1 MYIILLFSFDYNL
14 IYMLYCKVDNP
25 VKEGYC
31 MTKFFVKKPY
41 YMVVAIIMVLVVG
54 FVSVSSM
61 KTDLLPELELPYMA
75 VITTEIGASSE
86 KVEKDITEPMEN
98 ALGTISGVEKVS
110 SSSSN
115 NYSMVMLSFVD
126 DTDMNAALVRV
137 SKTVNSMN
145 LPDGCGTPNIMEIGM
160 DMLATMYANVNYKGK
175 DIKEISDFSENTVKP
190 YLERKS
196 GVASV
201 SASGL
206 IEDSI
211 EIRLNKKKIDRVNEK
226 ILTETNKKLGEAKDK
241 IAQSKSKLA
250 SSKSKLSGS
259 KNTVT
264 ATQNSTN
271 KKLSDAAVKIAKAQS
286 MKTAAESQLTS
297 LKAQKAA
304 LEGEKKAYLKAKL
317 PDTYKTLNTTLA
329 GLNTSLSPIASQAGI
344 TVPSS
349 VKEAVA
355 DKKKFNDF
363 ISWMKKIGYG
373 AQVSKLNYN
382 SLKTMYNAVE
392 VRIPQIDTELSNLNT
407 KIKVQEA
414 VVNKINSKTKGLD
427 AQQSQLNSAG
437 LRSAAGFGAGQA
449 NISSAE
455 SSISSAE
462 KQIKSAEDKLNSA
475 MKAAKKTANLNSILT
490 LDTLSKI
497 ISAQNFSMPAGYV
510 KDKNSNQWL
519 IEINENFKNK
529 KQLKNLVLTKIS
541 GVGKIKLSDVA
552 NITVVDNL
560 GEAYSKVNGKDAVLL
575 SVYKAGNA
583 NTSTVSDNIKEAFKE
598 LEAKYKG
605 LSFTVI
611 MNQGEYIARIINT
624 VLSSIL
630 LGAILAILVL
640 ALFLKSV
647 KPTIVVAFSIPFSVM
662 FALIIMYF
670 TGININVMSL
680 AGLCISIGMLVD
692 NSVVVMENI
701 FRLRQ
706 KGIPAPRAA
715 VQGTKQVAAPIV
727 ASTATTI
734 CVFLPMVYTTGTVA
748 QLMIPFAFTISYALA
763 ASLIVALTV
772 VPTLGSVL
780 LKKTKERKT
789 NWFDKLKNVYAK
801 SLTFSL
807 RHKYIPLL
815 VSVILLAL
823 CIFQIFGTGISMI
836 DNTESNQIS
845 VTLQLDSGV
854 TKKKAF
860 KTADK
865 VLDAISKVKGVS
877 KVSALDGNTGL
888 MSAVVGSGVSDRYD
902 TFSFNVL
909 TEDNIKTTDEYRKVR
924 SDIEKN
930 TKNIKCKEITVAS
943 SAMGSMSSLS
953 DTGVT
958 VNIYGDDQNKLIKIS
973 EDVIKMMKEVKGI
986 KTAENG
992 ISESDKTI
1000 KLHIDR
1006 NKAAQYGLTV
1016 AQIFQQIAAKA
1027 TTEQKAITMK
1037 IDDKDVDVNIVK
1049 KSGKLSYENLLNT
1062 KIEAT
1067 VKNSQGK
1074 SVTKSYKLKKFAA
1087 SKDGYTM
1094 SSITRENQRTYLEVT
1109 SEIDENANATL
1120 LGREVQKKLDSYKAP
1135 AGYEVEIAGS
1145 AIQTTDMLKQMGQ
1158 AIALGFLLIYL
1169 IMVAQFQS
1177 LLSPFI
1183 IIFTVPLAFTGGMIG
1198 LGLFGMTI
1206 SAMSLMGFMIL
1217 MGTVVNNGIVFVDYA
1232 NRLRMK
1238 GVEKRRALVE
1248 TGKTRMRPILMTAL
1262 TTILS
1267 MSVMVFSQD
1276 AGNAMQR
1283 SMAVVVSVGLL
1294 YSTLM
1299 TLYVVPVL
1307 YDIMYRKE
1315 PKVIDVGD
1323 DLEDEPDE
1331 VSEFVN

>member
-1 MYIILLFSFDYNL
+1 
-14 IYMLYCKVDNP
+14 
-25 VKEGYC
+25 

-41 YMVVAIIMVLVVG
+41 FMIVAIIMVLVVG

-61 KTDLLPELELPYMA
+61 QTNLLPNLELPYMA

-98 ALGTISGVEKVS
+98 ALGTISGVEKVKS
-110 SSSSN
+110 TSSN

-126 DTDMNAALVRV
+126 DTDMNSALVRV
-137 SKTVNSMN
+137 SKTVNSMD
-145 LPDGCGTPNIMEIGM
+145 LPDGCGTPNIMEISM
-160 DMLATMYANVNYKGK
+160 DMVATMYANVNYKGM
-175 DIKEISDFSENTVKP
+175 DIKKLSDFTERSVKP

-201 SASGL
+201 SVSGL

-211 EIRLNKKKIDRVNEK
+211 EIRLNKKKINKVNDK
-226 ILTETNKKLGEAKDK
+226 ILSLTNDKLAKAEDK
-241 IAQSKSKLA
+241 IATSKTKL
-250 SSKSKLSGS
+250 LNS
-259 KNTVT
+259 KNKIKNNENSVSSS
-264 ATQNSTN
+264 QNSTN
-271 KKLSDAAVKIAKAQS
+271 KKLSDASVKLSKAQAS
-286 MKTAAESQLTS
+286 KSAHESTLAS

-304 LEGEKKAYLKAKL
+304 LEAEKNAYEKAKL
-317 PDTYKTLNTTLA
+317 PDTYKTLNNTFA
-329 GLNTSLSPIASQAGI
+329 QLNTSLSALASQAGVKI
-344 TVPSS
+344 PAS
-349 VKEAVA
+349 VKEAVS
-355 DKKKFNDF
+355 DEKSFNAF
-363 ISWMKKIGYG
+363 VKWMKAIGFG
-373 AQVSKLNYN
+373 DKVGKLSYSN
-382 SLKTMYNAVE
+382 LKSVYNAVE
-392 VRIPQIDTELSNLNT
+392 VRIPQIDTELGNLDT

-414 VVNKINSKTKGLD
+414 IVKKFKDKTAKLD
-427 AQQSQLNSAG
+427 SQQSKLSSAGLSAAASFGAGKAGLNSAEK
-437 LRSAAGFGAGQA
+437 S
-449 NISSAE
+449 IEDAE
-455 SSISSAE
+455 KQLDSAE
-462 KQIKSAEDKLNSA
+462 KKLKKSK
-475 MKAAKKTANLNSILT
+475 KAARENANLNSMLT

-497 ISAQNFSMPAGYV
+497 IAAQNFSMPAGYV

-529 KQLKNLVLTKIS
+529 KQIKNLVLTKIK
-541 GVGKIKLSDVA
+541 GVGKIRISDVA
-552 NITVVDNL
+552 NVTVVDNV
-560 GEAYSKVNGKDAVLL
+560 GEAYSKVNGKDAVML

-583 NTSTVSDNIKEAFKE
+583 NTSVVSDNIQKAFKE
-598 LEAKYKG
+598 LEDKYKG
-605 LSFTVI
+605 LSFTQM

-734 CVFLPMVYTTGTVA
+734 CVFLPMVYTTGIVA
-748 QLMIPFAFTISYALA
+748 QLLIPFAFTISYALA
-763 ASLIVALTV
+763 ASLVVALTV
-772 VPTLGSVL
+772 VPTMASVL
-780 LKKTKERKT
+780 LKRTKNRKE

-801 SLTFSL
+801 TLGFAL
-807 RHKYIPLL
+807 KFKFIPLL
-815 VSVILLAL
+815 TAVVLLVV
-823 CIFQIFGTGISMI
+823 CIIQVFSTGVTMI
-836 DNTESNQIS
+836 DSTESNQIS
-845 VTLQLDSGV
+845 VTLTLDSDT
-854 TKKKAF
+854 TKKEAF

-865 VLDAISKVKGVS
+865 VLDAIMKVKGVS

-888 MSAVVGSGVSDRYD
+888 MSAVVGSGISDKFD
-902 TFSFNVL
+902 SFSFNVL
-909 TEDNIKTTDEYRKVR
+909 TEDNIKTTDEYKNIRKE
-924 SDIEKN
+924 IENN

-943 SAMGSMSSLS
+943 SAMGSMSTLA

-958 VNIYGDDQNKLIKIS
+958 VDIYGDDRQQLIKIS
-973 EDVIKMMKEVKGI
+973 EDIMKLMEQVKGI
-986 KTAENG
+986 KSADNG
-992 ISESDKTI
+992 ISGSDRTI
-1000 KLHIDR
+1000 RLHIKR
-1006 NKAAQYGLTV
+1006 NKAAEYGLTV
-1016 AQIFQQIAAKA
+1016 AQIFQQIAEKA
-1027 TTEQKAITMK
+1027 ETEKKAVTIK
-1037 IDDKDVDVNIVK
+1037 KDDKNIDVNIVD
-1049 KSGKLSYENLLNT
+1049 KSGKLTYENLMNT
-1062 KIEAT
+1062 KIEGTVRNSSGKT
-1067 VKNSQGK
+1067 VKK
-1074 SVTKSYKLKKFAA
+1074 TYKLKKFAT
-1087 SKDGYTM
+1087 SKDGYSM

-1109 SEIDENANATL
+1109 SEISDDANAAL
-1120 LGREVQKKLDSYKAP
+1120 LSREVQKKLDKYKAP

-1145 AIQTTDMLKQMGQ
+1145 AIQTDDMIKQMGQ
-1158 AIALGFLLIYL
+1158 AILLGFVLIYL
-1169 IMVAQFQS
+1169 IMTAQFQS
-1177 LLSPFI
+1177 FLSPFI

-1198 LGLFGMTI
+1198 LGLFGMTL
-1206 SAMSLMGFMIL
+1206 SSMSLMGFMIL

-1232 NRLRMK
+1232 NRLRIK
-1238 GVEKRRALVE
+1238 GVEKRRALIE
-1248 TGKTRMRPILMTAL
+1248 TGRTRMRPILMTAL

-1299 TLYVVPVL
+1299 TLYIVPVL
-1307 YDIMYRKE
+1307 YDILYRKQ
-1315 PKVIDVGD
+1315 PKVIDVGE
-1323 DLEDEPDE
+1323 DLDDEPDE
-1331 VSEFVN
+1331 ISEIKINN

>member
-1 MYIILLFSFDYNL
+1 
-14 IYMLYCKVDNP
+14 
-25 VKEGYC
+25 

-41 YMVVAIIMVLVVG
+41 FMIVAIIMVLVVG

-61 KTDLLPELELPYMA
+61 QTDLLPNLELPYMA
-75 VITTEIGASSE
+75 VITTEVGASSE

-98 ALGTISGVEKVS
+98 ALGTISGVEKVRS
-110 SSSSN
+110 TSAN

-126 DTDMNAALVRV
+126 DTDMNSALVRV
-137 SKTVNSMN
+137 SKTVNSMS
-145 LPDGCGTPNIMEIGM
+145 LPDGCGTPNIMEISM
-160 DMLATMYANVNYKGK
+160 DMVATMYANVNYKGM
-175 DIKEISDFSENTVKP
+175 DIKELSDFTEKTVKP
-190 YLERKS
+190 YLERQS

-211 EIRLNKKKIDRVNEK
+211 EVRLNQKKIDKINDK
-226 ILTETNKKLGEAKDK
+226 ILTSTNKKLGEAKDK
-241 IAQSKSKLA
+241 IVDSKAKLV
-250 SSKSKLSGS
+250 SGKNKLKGS
-259 KNTVT
+259 KNQV
-264 ATQNSTN
+264 ASTQSKTN
-271 KKLSDAAVKIAKAQS
+271 KKLSDASTQIAKAQAT
-286 MKTAAESQLTS
+286 KAAYESALSS

-304 LEGEKKAYLKAKL
+304 LEGEKNAYIKAKL
-317 PDTYKTLNTTLA
+317 PDTYKTLNSTLA
-329 GLNTSLSPIASQAGI
+329 GLNSSLSPMASQAGI

-349 VKEAVA
+349 VKEAVS
-355 DKKKFNDF
+355 DEKKFNDF
-363 ISWMKKIGYG
+363 KNWMKQIGYG
-373 AQVSKLNYN
+373 DQVSKLDYKT
-382 SLKTMYNAVE
+382 LKTVYNAVE
-392 VRIPQIDTELSNLNT
+392 VRIPAIDTELSNLNT
-407 KIKVQEA
+407 KLKVQQTI
-414 VVNKINSKTKGLD
+414 VDKMKSKTKNLD
-427 AQQSQLNSAG
+427 SQQSSLTSAQLT
-437 LRSAAGFGAGQA
+437 AAASFGAGQA
-449 NISSAE
+449 QM
-455 SSISSAE
+455 SSAE
-462 KQIKSAEDKLNSA
+462 KSLTDAEKQLNSAEDKLNSS
-475 MKAAKKTANLNSILT
+475 MKAARENANINALLS

-497 ISAQNFSMPAGYV
+497 ITAQNFSMPAGYV
-510 KDKNSNQWL
+510 KDKNSKQWL

-529 KQLKNLVLTKIS
+529 KEIKNLVLTKLS
-541 GVGKIKLSDVA
+541 GVGNIKMSDVA
-552 NITVVDNL
+552 DITVVDNI
-560 GEAYSKVNGKDAVLL
+560 GEAYSKVNGKDAVLV

-583 NTSTVSDNIKEAFKE
+583 NTSTVSNNIQNAFKE
-598 LEAKYKG
+598 LEDKYKD
-605 LSFTVI
+605 LSITTI

-630 LGAILAILVL
+630 LGAVLAIIVL

-647 KPTIVVAFSIPFSVM
+647 KPTLVVAFSIPFSVM

-670 TGININVMSL
+670 TGINLNVMSL

-706 KGIPAPRAA
+706 KGVPAPRAA
-715 VQGTKQVAAPIV
+715 VQGTKQVAAPII

-734 CVFLPMVYTTGTVA
+734 CVFLPMVYTTGMVA
-748 QLMIPFAFTISYALA
+748 QLLIPFAFTISYALA

-772 VPTLGSVL
+772 VPTLGSLL
-780 LKKTKERKT
+780 LKNTKERKH
-789 NWFDKLKNVYAK
+789 NWFDKLKNAYAK
-801 SLTFSL
+801 SLSFSL
-807 RHKYIPLL
+807 RHKYIPIL
-815 VSVILLAL
+815 VSVILLGI
-823 CIFQIFGTGISMI
+823 CIFQTFSTGITMI

-845 VTLQLDSGV
+845 VTLELDKDV

-865 VLDAISKVKGVS
+865 VLDAITKIKGVS

-888 MSAVVGSGVSDRYD
+888 MSSVIGSGVSDKFD
-902 TFSFNVL
+902 SFSFNVL
-909 TEDNIKTTDEYRKVR
+909 TEDNIKTTDEYKTIRNE
-924 SDIEKN
+924 IEKN
-930 TKNIKCKEITVAS
+930 TKDIKCKEITVAS
-943 SAMGSMSSLS
+943 SAMGSMSTLA
-953 DTGVT
+953 DNGVT
-958 VNIYGDDQNKLIKIS
+958 VNIYGDDQDKLMDIS
-973 EDVIKMMKEVKGI
+973 DDVVKMMEDVKGI
-986 KTAENG
+986 KTADNG
-992 ISESDKTI
+992 IAESDRTI

-1006 NKAAQYGLTV
+1006 NKAAKYGLTV
-1016 AQIFQQIAAKA
+1016 AQIFQQIAVKA
-1027 TTEQKAITMK
+1027 QNEQKAITMK
-1037 IDDKDVDVNIVK
+1037 IDDKDVDVNVVK
-1049 KSGKLSYENLLNT
+1049 KSGKLSYENLMNT
-1062 KIEAT
+1062 KIET
-1067 VKNSQGK
+1067 TLRNSGGK
-1074 SVTKSYKLKKFAA
+1074 SVKKSYKLSKFAH
-1087 SKDGYTM
+1087 SKDGRTM
-1094 SSITRENQRTYLEVT
+1094 SNITRENQRTYLAVT
-1109 SEIDENANATL
+1109 SEIDEGANAAL
-1120 LGREVQKKLDSYKAP
+1120 LSREVQKKLDKYKAP

-1145 AIQTTDMLKQMGQ
+1145 AIQTNDMLKQMAQ

-1177 LLSPFI
+1177 FLSPFI

-1198 LGLFGMTI
+1198 LGLFGMNI

-1232 NRLRMK
+1232 NNLRIK
-1238 GVEKRRALVE
+1238 GVDKRRALVE

-1307 YDIMYRKE
+1307 YDIFYRKK

-1331 VSEFVN
+1331 VSEFMESSNL

>member
-1 MYIILLFSFDYNL
+1 
-14 IYMLYCKVDNP
+14 
-25 VKEGYC
+25 

-41 YMVVAIIMVLVVG
+41 FMVVAIIMVLVVG
-54 FVSVSSM
+54 FVSVTSM
-61 KTDLLPELELPYMA
+61 QTDLLPKLELPYMA

-86 KVEKDITEPMEN
+86 KVQKDISEPMEN
-98 ALGTISGVEKVS
+98 ALGTISGVEKVKS
-110 SSSSN
+110 TSSN
-115 NYSMVMLSFVD
+115 NYSLVVLSFVD
-126 DTDMNAALVRV
+126 NTDMNSALVRV
-137 SKTVNSMN
+137 SKTVNTVS
-145 LPDGCGTPNIMEIGM
+145 LPEGCGTPNIMEIGM
-160 DMLATMYANVNYKGK
+160 DMLATLYANVNYKGM
-175 DIKEISDFSENTVKP
+175 DIKEVSDFTEKNIKP
-190 YLERKS
+190 YIERKS

-211 EIRLNKKKIDRVNEK
+211 EIRLNKKKINKVNEK
-226 ILTETNKKLGEAKDK
+226 ILTQTNKKLSEAEDK
-241 IAQSKSKLA
+241 IA
-250 SSKSKLSGS
+250 SSKSKLKDS
-259 KNTVT
+259 KNKLKNGKS
-264 ATQNSTN
+264 QLLSTRDKTN
-271 KKLSDAAVKIAKAQS
+271 NKLSNASVQISKAQS
-286 MKTAAESQLTS
+286 SKSAYESALIS

-304 LEGEKKAYLKAKL
+304 LEGEKNAYKKAKL
-317 PDTYKTLNTTLA
+317 PDTYKTLNSTFA
-329 GLNTSLSPIASQAGI
+329 ALNTSLSPIAAQAGI
-344 TVPSS
+344 KVPSS

-355 DKKKFNDF
+355 DEKAFNDF
-363 ISWMKKIGYG
+363 KKWMDQIGYG
-373 AQVSKLNYN
+373 DKVSKLNYKDLN
-382 SLKTMYNAVE
+382 KMHNVVE
-392 VRIPQIDTELSNLNT
+392 VRIPQIETELSNLNI
-407 KIKVQEA
+407 KIKVQQA
-414 VVNKINSKTKGLD
+414 IVDKFNKKGKNLD
-427 AQQSQLNSAG
+427 SQQSKLNSAG
-437 LRSAAGFGAGQA
+437 LTGAASFGAGEA
-449 NISSAE
+449 KLDSAE
-455 SSISSAE
+455 QSISEAEKQLDSAE
-462 KQIKSAEDKLNSA
+462 KKLDDS
-475 MKAAKKTANLNSILT
+475 MKAARENANLNSLLT

-497 ISAQNFSMPAGYV
+497 IAAQNFSMPAGYV
-510 KDKNSNQWL
+510 KDKKSRQWL
-519 IEINENFKNK
+519 IEINENFKSK
-529 KQLKNLVLTKIS
+529 KQLKKLVLTKIK
-541 GVGKIKLSDVA
+541 GVGSIKLSDVA
-552 NITVVDNL
+552 DITVVDNL

-583 NTSTVSDNIKEAFKE
+583 NTSEVSNNIQDAFKE

-605 LSFTVI
+605 LSFTII

-630 LGAILAILVL
+630 MGAILAIIVL
-640 ALFLKSV
+640 ALFLKSI
-647 KPTIVVAFSIPFSVM
+647 KPTLVVAFSIPFSVM

-670 TGININVMSL
+670 TGIFINVMSL

-748 QLMIPFAFTISYALA
+748 QLMIPFAFTISYALV

-789 NWFDKLKNVYAK
+789 NWFDKLKNFYART
-801 SLTFSL
+801 LGFSL
-807 RHKYIPLL
+807 RHKYLPIIVAVLL
-815 VSVILLAL
+815 LGI
-823 CIFQIFGTGISMI
+823 CIFQMFGTGITMM

-845 VTLQLDSGV
+845 VTLQLENGV

-865 VLDAISKVKGVS
+865 VLDAIMKVKGVS

-888 MSAVVGSGVSDRYD
+888 MASMVGSGVSENYSM
-902 TFSFNVL
+902 FSFDVL
-909 TEDNIKTTDEYRKVR
+909 TQDNIKTTDEYRRIRKE
-924 SDIEKN
+924 IENN
-930 TKNIKCKEITVAS
+930 TKNIECKDLTVAS
-943 SAMGSMSSLS
+943 SAMGSMSSLTDS
-953 DTGVT
+953 GVT
-958 VNIYGDDQNKLIKIS
+958 VNIYGDDQDKLIKIS
-973 EDVIKMMKEVKGI
+973 EDVIKMMESVKGI
-986 KTAENG
+986 KKAENG
-992 ISESDKTI
+992 ISESDRTI

-1006 NKAAQYGLTV
+1006 NKAAKYGLTV
-1016 AQIFQQIAAKA
+1016 AQIFQQIATKAK
-1027 TTEQKAITMK
+1027 TEQKAITMR

-1049 KSGKLSYENLLNT
+1049 KYGKLSYENLMKT
-1062 KIEAT
+1062 EIETTIRNA
-1067 VKNSQGK
+1067 NGK
-1074 SVTKSYKLKKFAA
+1074 SVKKTYKLKKFAK
-1087 SKDGYTM
+1087 SKDGFSM

-1109 SEIDENANATL
+1109 SEISDDANATL
-1120 LGREVQKKLDSYKAP
+1120 LSREVQKKIDEYKTP
-1135 AGYEVEIAGS
+1135 AGYSIEIAGS
-1145 AIQTTDMLKQMGQ
+1145 SIQVNEMVKQMLQ
-1158 AIALGFLLIYL
+1158 AVLLGFLLIYL

-1177 LLSPFI
+1177 FLSPFI

-1206 SAMSLMGFMIL
+1206 SAMSIMGFMIL

-1232 NRLRMK
+1232 NKLRLK
-1238 GVEKRRALVE
+1238 GVDKRRALIE

-1276 AGNAMQR
+1276 AGNAMQK
-1283 SMAVVVSVGLL
+1283 SMAVVVSIGLL

-1307 YDIMYRKE
+1307 YDILYRKK

-1331 VSEFVN
+1331 VEDFIS